1 MQKEV
6 VSGICLETRTVTF
19 FTYDADVQGSYY
31 GCANCNKIVTP
42 AYHVVA
48 PSDELTRQLLDYWHG
63 GNSSGDLDIP
73 DDDDE
78 DEDEEWRCYD
88 LH

>member
-19 FTYDADVQGSYY
+19 FTYDADVNGSYY
-31 GCANCNKIVTP
+31 HCVNCSKLVTHT
-42 AYHVVA
+42 YHIFN
-48 PSDELTRQLLDYWHG
+48 PSDELKRQLLDYWYRNQG
-63 GNSSGDLDIP
+63 FLDDSDIP
-73 DDDDE
+73 DDE